1 MAFLTKPFMIR
12 QQLSKPVKIKKSN
25 PMQTNLLFDTN
36 SIDWENLSINRS
48 ECLENIQEVISQV
61 IIDENRNFKP
71 ISFDDLT
78 FLSGE
83 NRLEIHRL
91 FEIEV
96 LRELNAEW
104 FLPYAYST
112 FSQIYTFP
120 LTPNLADNLNDLKS
134 EFADDCNALLSC
146 NSEDSEVVYDLL
158 SYAAIKNNCKAIQ
171 DDLNKPRLS
180 VPSSQIEHLIKTH
193 LKHLFDRLDVPT
205 KTPKGTLHEEQ
216 IHIHIYLKSNSG
228 KKKHI
233 GALNIDGTWKHKP
246 SSETHQIP
254 NEAKE
259 KLLEWGFRLPD

>member
-1 MAFLTKPFMIR
+1 MK
-12 QQLSKPVKIKKSN
+12 
-25 PMQTNLLFDTN
+25 TNLLFDNTC
-36 SIDWENLSINRS
+36 IDWENLSINRS

-71 ISFDDLT
+71 ISFDYLT

-120 LTPNLADNLNDLKS
+120 LTPELADNLDDLKS
-134 EFADDCNALLSC
+134 EFPDDCNALLSC

-158 SYAAIKNNCKAIQ
+158 SYAEIKNNCIAIQ
-171 DDLNKPRLS
+171 ENLNRPRLKVS
-180 VPSSQIEHLIKTH
+180 ANEINNLIKTRF
-193 LKHLFDRLDVPT
+193 KHLFERLDIPT
-205 KTPKGTLHEEQ
+205 KTVVGNLHKEQ
-216 IHIHIYLKSNSG
+216 IQIHLNNGATKN
-228 KKKHI
+228 I

-246 SSETHQIP
+246 SSQTYRIP
-254 NEAKE
+254 NEARE
-259 KLLEWGFRLPD
+259 KLLEWGFRLLD